1 MVAGFVM
8 SGRVW
13 MLLVGALV
21 ALVPVAEAKVCKAGK
36 DAHGASRCRET
47 AAARST
53 AAPKHKVAKTSRGK
67 VAGAAARAGLF
78 EFVEAR
84 GCKLLAQESAVRRM
98 REIDAV
104 GSVTWEGKCLHGLIS
119 GAGVL
124 REEGVS
130 VEGGRSKRFAY
141 YFSGTAQKGRRT
153 GRWTRET
160 FDRFLDSPK
169 SWTSLATL
177 EFVDGVG
184 NGAPRPVPV
193 RGMDQHGE
201 TFRTR
206 VLEPALR
213 MERDLALS
221 RDTSVVSRAAAKP
234 GNAAPLTGAPGT
246 PSGTPAAQAM
256 PDAAVAAAQVSP
268 AGRPV
273 ADAAASDAA
282 VKLTEQAP
290 SFVDKQTF
298 GFSTMCYLDTLN
310 GRLWEE
316 SVLAVKDRKSLRIH
330 GWAVDDESRV
340 LAEAT
345 YLRLEDAKG
354 RRFYAVTIPED
365 RPDVAKYLGH
375 PAFVR
380 AGFRALVSTENLPAG
395 EYEATILMDVG
406 GRNLLCGNGRRLR
419 L

>member
-1 MVAGFVM
+1 MVAGFFM

-13 MLLVGALV
+13 ALLVGALV
-21 ALVPVAEAKVCKAGK
+21 ALVPVAEGKVCKRGK
-36 DAHGASRCRET
+36 DAHGVTPCRET
-47 AAARST
+47 AAARS
-53 AAPKHKVAKTSRGK
+53 AAPAHHKVTKAPRGK
-67 VAGAAARAGLF
+67 TARAVARTGLV
-78 EFVEAR
+78 EFVDAR
-84 GCKLLAQESAVRRM
+84 GCRLLAQESTVRRM

-104 GSVTWEGKCLHGLIS
+104 GSVTWDGKCLRGFIS
-119 GAGVL
+119 GTGVL

-169 SWTSLATL
+169 SWTSMATL

-184 NGAPRPVPV
+184 KGAPKPVPV
-193 RGMDQHGE
+193 RGMDQHGQS
-201 TFRTR
+201 FRTR

-213 MERDLALS
+213 MERDMALS
-221 RDTSVVSRAAAKP
+221 GNSSAASLVAAKP
-234 GNAAPLTGAPGT
+234 GDAIPPTGAHGT
-246 PSGTPAAQAM
+246 SPDTPATKGTPAV
-256 PDAAVAAAQVSP
+256 AVAAAQTPSADGPVTQAVSD
-268 AGRPV
+268 G
-273 ADAAASDAA
+273 A
-282 VKLTEQAP
+282 VKPTEQAP
-290 SFVDKQTF
+290 SFVDKQAF
-298 GFSTMCYLDTLN
+298 GFSTVCYLDTLN

-316 SVLAVKDRKSLRIH
+316 DVLAIKDRKPLRIH
-330 GWAVDDESRV
+330 GWGVDDESRV
-340 LAEAT
+340 LPEAT

-375 PAFVR
+375 PALVR
-380 AGFRALVSTENLPAG
+380 AGFRARVSTENLPAG